1 MSIQLRID
9 GLPTSTKEASATVR
23 GESLSGRKIQDETHL
38 LDTVEVLGAFDVSPA
53 ARGKRESPV
62 PLDAED
68 DDLIEFVLED
78 GVSIWMSVA
87 AYQERQYR
95 LKPDL
100 KRTRGLDIGP
110 FLPAASLSRGG
121 ESDIAT
127 GVVRILR
134 LKQDEIWEQ
143 ARDATQWPDWV
154 KKHGAEKLEDLGAW
168 LTAKLITWLIEKK
181 IRPEEGLY
189 RWVKSS
195 TGKTPSLLPP
205 ADIPSNAPLLLFI
218 HGTAS
223 NTQGSFGA
231 LHSEDASSEWETLTR
246 TFKENIYAFEHRTM
260 SRSPIDNALVLA
272 NALPNGAQLFIV
284 THSRGG
290 QVADL
295 LCLKEL
301 ASEQVGRFRRK
312 EGAFPEADK
321 HDQRQLNELAKVLRK
336 KKFRIV
342 RMIRVACPSQGT
354 LLASENMDRF
364 LSVLTS
370 LIGLIPAVGQSPVY
384 PVIKRITLET
394 AKRRGDPFVI
404 PGIESMLPQSPLVAL
419 LNAPDVEG
427 GGDLGVIAGDIE
439 GGSWFKRLGVFITDT
454 VFYDNTD
461 NDLVVNTNSMFHGV
475 TREKAARYIFDQ
487 GADVSHF
494 RYFQNSRTRYLLAQS
509 ITGDQWP
516 PEFRSLEEAKMQPV
530 PMLRS
535 IQARSGVSQPVVF
548 VLPGIMGSVLQVDA
562 KDVWL
567 SYWSL
572 LRGGIGKIAID
583 APNVKAS
590 GIVGSYYRSLCE
602 YLADSH
608 EVIPFGYDWRRSI
621 KQSASELADEV
632 KKVVSRTREPI
643 RFIAHSM
650 GGLVVRRFIQD
661 HPDLWDMISRREGA
675 RFIMLGTPNRGSYDM
690 VESLAGMAKTVKHLA
705 LLDIEH
711 SLDEIVAFVSAY
723 PGALELLPHDNKWE
737 YFTTATW
744 TRLSPQT
751 ASKVQLNAKALQ
763 DAKATLAD
771 LPEKIPHGDC
781 VRYVAGWAPRTV
793 CGVSVE
799 GKRLSFQATT
809 AGDGRVT
816 YKAGLLPEIPVW
828 YVDAEHGDLA
838 DHKPAFSAYRDL
850 LERGVTNQ
858 LSTAP
863 LSAERGGESVF
874 EYEPEPVLYP
884 TASDLESGLLGRRR
898 KTRKVDVS
906 QKLQVSVLHGE
917 LIHTNYPVLMGHYQ
931 GDTIAGAERVVD
943 RMVGGALSQRYHLG
957 RYPGKSGTV
966 SVALIR
972 PDDVQVAFR
981 IQHGA
986 IVIGLG
992 KWGEL
997 TPTGLTQAVQ
1007 QGVMEY
1013 CVQCSQYGAVSET
1026 SRSAGL
1032 TINSLLIGSN
1042 TSSNIAV
1049 EDSVNAIVRGVV
1061 LANRALQDHN
1071 KTLSK
1076 NTALPHIGHVQFVE
1090 LYLDIAINAVKA
1102 SHRVATR
1109 IQRELQVEIRTEP
1122 RLKKGVGGQT
1132 RLVPS
1137 SAYGYW
1143 RRWTVTAVCHAEA
1156 SSLYRLPPVLKDR
1169 LRVSLQDDK
1178 STDPKMLQAL
1188 LDLAF
1193 RDGEALQRP
1202 SHKLRFL
1209 ALSDRA
1215 RAEATLQETQSELIE
1230 QLIRGSITSTAY
1242 RADLARTLFKL
1253 LVPLDLKDSLLNQD
1267 NIVLVL
1273 DEVTANYPW
1282 ELMIDMD
1289 QPLCS
1294 RMGMVR
1300 QLETLDYEEQI
1311 RDTVSSHAYVVGDP
1325 LTPPNYS
1332 ELPGARR
1339 EADLVASLLKTD
1351 YTVNHSSQRLG
1362 GIDVLNQLFAQSYK
1376 VIHIAGHG
1384 YYNESESET
1393 VGAKAGVVLE
1403 SGLFLTAAEIA
1414 KLDPIP
1420 ELVFLNCCYLGQ
1432 IDRAAPNRLDANK
1445 LAASISRELI
1455 RRGVRAVV
1463 AAGWPVRDDAAL
1475 CFAQEFYKHL
1485 LATKPFG
1492 LALREARQQTW
1503 SRFPDSN
1510 TWGAYQAYGDPD
1522 FRLVRRPESANQSN
1536 GETIVAAEE
1545 VGMSLDRLAG
1555 QVDQLD
1561 AAALEKKLNKLKEQC
1576 AGDWLRQG
1584 TVQEGFGKVYGE
1596 HGLFEQAIEHYKRA
1610 VGSEDRDHPSTLR
1623 ALEQWINLEV
1633 RAGKKAKKKGTIKKA
1648 IQRGK
1653 TLLNIA
1659 ETSERCSILGSA
1671 FKKLAELESNRTQVS
1686 MCLKEAAEYYRKA
1699 ADKEAQEPLADP
1711 YPIVNW
1717 LAIGALLEDTKL
1729 PYESWLSNAGILARR
1744 RFQETRGVWDL
1755 FAVADIAVVRAY
1767 QRGTLPGER
1776 GSLIETY
1783 QKVFAESGA
1792 TNRERDSARGQV
1804 EFLIAMRRKLK
1815 PARAGQG
1822 RKDEVINALEEIKNH
1837 LERSEQQRGAGAA
1850 TPQTASPSDPSG
1862 KPSAKR
1868 PTQRASLPKKPV
1880 QQTGRGKA
1888 MSHRSKRA

>member
-1 MSIQLRID
+1 MSIQLRIA
-9 GLPTSTKEASATVR
+9 GLPTSTKDARATVR

-53 ARGKRESPV
+53 ARDKKESPV

-87 AYQERQYR
+87 AYQERQHR

-121 ESDIAT
+121 EGDIAT

-143 ARDATQWPDWV
+143 ARDVTQWPDWV
-154 KKHGAEKLEDLGAW
+154 KEHGKEKLENLGAW

-195 TGKTPSLLPP
+195 TGKDPSLLPP
-205 ADIPSNAPLLLFI
+205 PPDIPSNTPLLLFI

-223 NTQGSFGA
+223 NTQGSFSA

-272 NALPNGAQLFIV
+272 NALPNGAQLVIV

-312 EGAFPEADK
+312 EGTFPEADK

-384 PVIKRITLET
+384 QVIKRITLET
-394 AKRRGDPFVI
+394 AKRRRDPFVI
-404 PGIESMLPQSPLVAL
+404 PGLESMFPQSPLVAL

-475 TREKAARYIFDQ
+475 PREKPARYIFDQ

-494 RYFQNSRTRYLLAQS
+494 RYFQNVRTRYLLAQS
-509 ITGDQWP
+509 ITGKQWP
-516 PEFRSLEEAKMQPV
+516 PEFRPLEEAKVQPV
-530 PMLRS
+530 PMLES
-535 IQARSGVSQPVVF
+535 IQTRSGASQPVVF
-548 VLPGIMGSVLQVDA
+548 VLPGIMGSVLQVDD

-583 APNVKAS
+583 ASNVKVS
-590 GIVGSYYRSLCE
+590 GLVGSYYRDLCE
-602 YLADSH
+602 YLADTH

-621 KQSASELADEV
+621 KHSASKLADEV
-632 KKVVSRTREPI
+632 KKVVGRTREPI

-661 HPDLWDMISRREGA
+661 HPDLWEMISHRQGA

-711 SLDEIVAFVSAY
+711 SLDEIVSFVSAY
-723 PGALELLPHDNKWE
+723 PGALELLPHDNEWG
-737 YFTTATW
+737 YFTAAVW
-744 TRLSPQT
+744 ARLSPQT
-751 ASKVQLNAKALQ
+751 DSKVQLNTQALQ
-763 DAKATLAD
+763 DAKVTLAD
-771 LPEKIPHGDC
+771 LPEAIPHGDC

-799 GKRLSFQATT
+799 AKRLSFQATT

-816 YKAGLLPEIPVW
+816 YKAGLLPDIPVW

-838 DHKPAFSAYRDL
+838 DHKPAFPAYRDL

-858 LSTAP
+858 LSTTP
-863 LSAERGGESVF
+863 LSVDRGGESVF
-874 EYEPEPVLYP
+874 AYDSEPVLYP
-884 TASDLESGLLGRRR
+884 TESELEAGLLGKRR
-898 KTRKVDVS
+898 KARKVDVS
-906 QKLQVSVLHGE
+906 DKLKVSVLHCD
-917 LIHTNYPVLMGHYQ
+917 LTHTNHPILMSHYQ
-931 GDTIAGAERVVD
+931 GDTIAGAERLVD
-943 RMVGGALSQRYHLG
+943 RMVRGALSQRYNLG
-957 RYPGKSGTV
+957 HYPGKTGTV
-966 SVALIR
+966 AVVLAK
-972 PDDVQVAFR
+972 PDDVQAAFR

-986 IVIGLG
+986 IVLGLG

-1007 QGVMEY
+1007 QGVTEY
-1013 CVQCSQYGAVSET
+1013 CVQFAQCGRAAEASNL
-1026 SRSAGL
+1026 SAGL

-1042 TSSNIAV
+1042 TSANIGV

-1061 LANRALQDHN
+1061 LANRALQ
-1071 KTLSK
+1071 KQ
-1076 NTALPHIGHVQFVE
+1076 NTALPKIGHIQFVE
-1090 LYLDIAINAVKA
+1090 LYLDIAIDAAKSA
-1102 SHRVATR
+1102 HRAAKR
-1109 IQRELQVEIRTEP
+1109 IQRELQTKIDVEP
-1122 RLKKGVGGQT
+1122 WLKKGVGGQT

-1137 SAYGYW
+1137 STRGYW
-1143 RRWTVTAVCHAEA
+1143 RRWTVAAVQDAGA
-1156 SSLYRLPPVLKDR
+1156 PVPYRLPPVLKDR
-1169 LRVSLQDDK
+1169 LRTSLQDEK
-1178 STDPKMLQAL
+1178 NTDPKMVNAL

-1193 RDGEALQRP
+1193 RDDGSMRRQP
-1202 SHKLRFL
+1202 HKLRFL

-1215 RAEATLQETQSELIE
+1215 RAEAMLQETQAELIG
-1230 QLIRGSITSTAY
+1230 QLIRRSIESTAY
-1242 RADLARTLFKL
+1242 RADIARTLFKL
-1253 LVPLDLKDSLLNQD
+1253 LVPPDLKDALLNQD

-1282 ELMIDMD
+1282 ELMIDID

-1294 RMGMVR
+1294 RIGMVR
-1300 QLETLDYEEQI
+1300 QLETADYEERI
-1311 RDTVSSHAYVVGDP
+1311 RDTTLYNAYIVGDP
-1325 LTPPNYS
+1325 LTPPTYP
-1332 ELPGARR
+1332 ELPGARK
-1339 EADLVASLLKTD
+1339 EAELVASWLKSH
-1351 YTVNHSSQRLG
+1351 YTVNHSGSRLG
-1362 GIDVLNQLFAQSYK
+1362 AIEVLNQLFAQPYR

-1384 YYNESESET
+1384 YYNEAEAET

-1403 SGLFLTAAEIA
+1403 NGLFLTAAEIA
-1414 KLDPIP
+1414 QLDPIP

-1432 IDRAAPNRLDANK
+1432 IDRAAPNKLATNK

-1455 RRGVRAVV
+1455 RKGVRAVV

-1485 LATKPFG
+1485 LAAKPFG
-1492 LALREARQQTW
+1492 LALKEARQQTW
-1503 SRFPDSN
+1503 SRFPESN
-1510 TWGAYQAYGDPD
+1510 TWGAYQAYGDPE
-1522 FRLVRRPESANQSN
+1522 FRLVRESANS
-1536 GETIVAAEE
+1536 GDGHEDKIVAAEE
-1545 VGMSLDRLAG
+1545 VLMALDRLTS
-1555 QVDQLD
+1555 QDDQTSE
-1561 AAALEKKLNKLKEQC
+1561 AELEQQLNKLKEDC
-1576 AGDWLRQG
+1576 AVDWLKQG
-1584 TVQEGFGKVYGE
+1584 ELQERLGKVYGE
-1596 HGLFEQAIEHYKRA
+1596 HGRFEEAVEHYRRA
-1610 VGSEDRDHPSTLR
+1610 VTSEDADHPSTLR
-1623 ALEQWINLEV
+1623 TVEQWINLGA
-1633 RAGKKAKKKGTIKKA
+1633 RFGKKAGNRSKIEEAVK
-1648 IQRGK
+1648 RGEH
-1653 TLLNIA
+1653 LLA
-1659 ETSERCSILGSA
+1659 LGETSERLSIMGSA
-1671 FKKLAELESNRTQVS
+1671 YKKLAELHADPERQGDPKDVTVALAKAVQFY
-1686 MCLKEAAEYYRKA
+1686 KDAAEKQ
-1699 ADKEAQEPLADP
+1699 EQEPLADP

-1717 LAIGALLEDTKL
+1717 ITIEAVRGNTKVS
-1729 PYESWLSNAGILARR
+1729 YESWLSKAGILAQQ
-1744 RFQETRGVWDL
+1744 RFQEKREVWAL
-1755 FAVADIAVVRAY
+1755 FAVADIALIRACLNRTV
-1767 QRGTLPGER
+1767 QAER
-1776 GSLIETY
+1776 DNLVETY
-1783 QKVFAESGA
+1783 RNVFAESGA
-1792 TNRERDSARGQV
+1792 SEREQDSALAQMEFVRAILTKLPRPDPQSATSIV
-1804 EFLIAMRRKLK
+1804 ESLQYIQQQLRRSGGTAESSGEEAKKGNQGARQKSSDK
-1815 PARAGQG
+1815 PAAQ
-1822 RKDEVINALEEIKNH
+1822 KQPI
-1837 LERSEQQRGAGAA
+1837 
-1850 TPQTASPSDPSG
+1850 
-1862 KPSAKR
+1862 
-1868 PTQRASLPKKPV
+1868 PKKQSRPPR
-1880 QQTGRGKA
+1880 RGK
-1888 MSHRSKRA
+1888 K